1 MLKNKQQGFTLI
13 ELVMVIVILG
23 ILSATA
29 LPKFADMGS
38 EARKSVL
45 KSALGSVKSVMAIA
59 HAQALIKGQTGAT
72 GSITLDGQAV
82 ALVYGYPKANATG
95 IDVAVDISGDLS
107 ITSGV
112 IQVTSAATPAS
123 CATTYTEAT
132 SATSPATAALVGSVN
147 CS

>member
-45 KSALGSVKSVMAIA
+45 KSSLGSVKSVIAIA
-59 HAQALIKGQTGAT
+59 HSQALIKGQTGAT
-72 GSITLDGQAV
+72 GTITLDGQAI
-82 ALVYGYPKANATG
+82 ALVYGYPAASSTG

-112 IQVTSAATPAS
+112 VKVTSAATPAN
-123 CATTYTEAT
+123 CATTYTAAT
-132 SATSPATAALVGSVN
+132 SASSPAVAALVGS
-147 CS
+147 SGL